1 MFALRRMAVITT
13 MLLLAFALTLLAQP
27 KRARAKKD
35 NAPKV
40 GDVAPDF
47 TAKFVGKDKT
57 FELKKA
63 VEQAKKP
70 IVFLFGSYT

>member
-1 MFALRRMAVITT
+1 MFALRRMTVIAT

-27 KRARAKKD
+27 RRPRARKD

-63 VEQAKKP
+63 VEKAKKP